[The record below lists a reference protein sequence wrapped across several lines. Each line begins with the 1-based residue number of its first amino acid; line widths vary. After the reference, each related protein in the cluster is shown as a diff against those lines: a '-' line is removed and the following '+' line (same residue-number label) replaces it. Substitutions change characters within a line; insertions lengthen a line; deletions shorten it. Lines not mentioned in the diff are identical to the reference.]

1 MSGSL
6 SRYFIFRITAFV
18 VLSLGFL
25 ASVPAVSA
33 QRSTLITNIN
43 GRQTTSLDGNWKTII
58 DPYETGYYDYR
69 YEPSADGYFK
79 DAKPKNKSD
88 LIEYNFDT
96 SEALKVPG
104 DWNTQ
109 QERLLFYEG
118 TIWYKKSFDY
128 QRKENTRLFVYFGA
142 VNYLADIYLN
152 GEKIGRHEGGF
163 TPFNFEVT
171 NLVRDKSNSLI
182 VKVDNKRRRDA
193 VPTLS
198 TDWWNYGGLTREV
211 KLVETPATF
220 VQDYFIQLQKGS
232 RERISG
238 WVKLNGNK
246 PNQRVAVRIP
256 EARISK
262 SFTTDANGYAEIS
275 FNADLV
281 LWSPDN
287 PKLYEIVVEAETDRV
302 QDQIGF
308 RSLETRGPEI
318 LLNGRPIFLR
328 GVSIHEEAPF
338 RGGRAY
344 SREDALTL
352 LGWAKELGCNFV
364 RLAHYPHN
372 EFMTREADRLGIMV
386 WSEIPVYWTIL
397 WENSATLENAQNQ
410 LTEMIARDKNR
421 AAIIIWS
428 MANETPVGDAR
439 LSFLKKLV
447 EHARSLD
454 PGRLISAAMERHYID
469 DKTEMI
475 DDPLGEYLDV
485 LGCNEYVGW
494 YDGLP
499 EKADRLEWKTKYQK
513 PLIMSEFG
521 GSALYG
527 NHGDALTR
535 WTEEYQENLY
545 QHQVNMLKR
554 ISFLRGTCPWI
565 LMDFRSPRRP
575 LTGIQDFHNRKGLIS
590 DRGEKKKAFY
600 VMQKYYRELGAT
612 PQK

>member
-1 MSGSL
+1 
-6 SRYFIFRITAFV
+6 
-18 VLSLGFL
+18 
-25 ASVPAVSA
+25 
-33 QRSTLITNIN
+33 
-43 GRQTTSLDGNWKTII
+43 

-142 VNYLADIYLN
+142 VNYLADVYLN

-246 PNQRVAVRIP
+246 PNQRVGVRIP

-287 PKLYEIVVEAETDRV
+287 PKLYEVVVEAETDRV